1 MRIVLKLGK
10 SHDLLFLV
18 FSFVAF
24 FLLRLPSFFEPNW
37 YGDEGVYQAIGEAI
51 NKWSLLYRDIWD
63 NKPPLLYFLY
73 ALFNSD
79 QFALRFVSF
88 IFGAFSIVVFFFLSK
103 KLFSHYFLTTSI
115 FVILLGL
122 PIIEGNIANAENFM
136 MLPILLSAFLI
147 YSLPKP
153 HSKTVSFQLVAAGL
167 LLGIAFLFKV
177 VAIFDLIAF
186 LIFLVIANIHH
197 RFGLAIIKEK
207 VLPLVFGFL
216 MPFIIAVLYFW
227 TQGTFADFVKASF
240 SSNIGYVAW
249 ENKVIF
255 SQDLLLL
262 KTLLLGIVVVLI
274 FVKRKLFS
282 VSALFILL
290 WFVFSLYS
298 AFFTQRPYTH
308 YLLVLLPS
316 FCLLFG
322 LIFSEKKQQ
331 KILTI
336 FFIFAL
342 VLIMKNFNLYEK
354 SISYYQN
361 FASFLIGNKSVVSY
375 QEFFD
380 KRTPVDYKVASFIK
394 SKLGKEET
402 IFIWGNNAQLYK
414 IIGTTPSVKYVVSYH
429 VLSNEDGMSNIRKT
443 IKATKP
449 RFIIIMPDQEP
460 ASFELVQ
467 YFERISIDRV
477 SIYERFF

>member
-51 NKWSLLYRDIWD
+51 NKGSLLYRDIWD

-167 LLGIAFLFKV
+167 LLGIAFLF
-177 VAIFDLIAF
+177 
-186 LIFLVIANIHH
+186 
-197 RFGLAIIKEK
+197 
-207 VLPLVFGFL
+207 
-216 MPFIIAVLYFW
+216 
-227 TQGTFADFVKASF
+227 
-240 SSNIGYVAW
+240 
-249 ENKVIF
+249 
-255 SQDLLLL
+255 
-262 KTLLLGIVVVLI
+262 
-274 FVKRKLFS
+274 
-282 VSALFILL
+282 
-290 WFVFSLYS
+290 
-298 AFFTQRPYTH
+298 
-308 YLLVLLPS
+308 
-316 FCLLFG
+316 
-322 LIFSEKKQQ
+322 
-331 KILTI
+331 
-336 FFIFAL
+336 
-342 VLIMKNFNLYEK
+342 
-354 SISYYQN
+354 
-361 FASFLIGNKSVVSY
+361 
-375 QEFFD
+375 
-380 KRTPVDYKVASFIK
+380 
-394 SKLGKEET
+394 
-402 IFIWGNNAQLYK
+402 
-414 IIGTTPSVKYVVSYH
+414 
-429 VLSNEDGMSNIRKT
+429 
-443 IKATKP
+443 
-449 RFIIIMPDQEP
+449 
-460 ASFELVQ
+460 
-467 YFERISIDRV
+467 
-477 SIYERFF
+477 